1 MEYNSL
7 KSIGKIRDFDGE
19 AGTII
24 TPDSEFMF
32 NQKNVK
38 GTEAIKAGDPVS
50 FYPST
55 VKFGNETYQVA
66 REIESLQKE
75 KAIRSKK

>member
-1 MEYNSL
+1 MKYNSS

-38 GTEAIKAGDPVS
+38 VSETVQDGDPVL

-55 VKFGNETYQVA
+55 VKIGNEIFQVA
-66 REIESLQKE
+66 REIEALEKE
-75 KAIRSKK
+75 KSINSKK